1 MRINVVNATK
11 IKENESK
18 LQMNKKFKY
27 LVLIK
32 LKIIKRLVNFN
43 LFSII
48 KKKKILQKNE
58 NIKEYKIKTLS
69 LSLFFIK
76 NNKKQKIIE
85 LKKKKLKKKST

>member
-1 MRINVVNATK
+1 
-11 IKENESK
+11 
-18 LQMNKKFKY
+18 MNKKFKY

-48 KKKKILQKNE
+48 KKKKKKKKKILQKNE

-85 LKKKKLKKKST
+85 LKK

>member
-1 MRINVVNATK
+1 
-11 IKENESK
+11 
-18 LQMNKKFKY
+18 MNKKFKY

-48 KKKKILQKNE
+48 KKKKIIQKNE
-58 NIKEYKIKTLS
+58 NIKKYKIKTLS

-85 LKKKKLKKKST
+85 LKK

>member
-85 LKKKKLKKKST
+85 LKK

>member
-1 MRINVVNATK
+1 
-11 IKENESK
+11 
-18 LQMNKKFKY
+18 MNKKFKY

-69 LSLFFIK
+69 LSLFFKK
-76 NNKKQKIIE
+76 NKKKQKIIE
-85 LKKKKLKKKST
+85 LKK

>member
-1 MRINVVNATK
+1 
-11 IKENESK
+11 
-18 LQMNKKFKY
+18 MNKKFKY

-69 LSLFFIK
+69 LSLFFKK

-85 LKKKKLKKKST
+85 LKK

>member
-1 MRINVVNATK
+1 
-11 IKENESK
+11 
-18 LQMNKKFKY
+18 MNKKFKY
-27 LVLIK
+27 LLLIK

-85 LKKKKLKKKST
+85 LKK

>member
-1 MRINVVNATK
+1 MNVVKATK
-11 IKENESK
+11 IKEKESK
-18 LQMNKKFKY
+18 LQINKKFKY

-32 LKIIKRLVNFN
+32 LKIIKRLVIFN

-58 NIKEYKIKTLS
+58 KIKEYKIKTLS
-69 LSLFFIK
+69 WFLFFIK

-85 LKKKKLKKKST
+85 LKK

>member
-1 MRINVVNATK
+1 
-11 IKENESK
+11 
-18 LQMNKKFKY
+18 MNKKFKY

-48 KKKKILQKNE
+48 KKKKILQKNK

-85 LKKKKLKKKST
+85 LKK

>member
-48 KKKKILQKNE
+48 KKKKILQKKK

-85 LKKKKLKKKST
+85 LKK

>member
-1 MRINVVNATK
+1 
-11 IKENESK
+11 
-18 LQMNKKFKY
+18 MNKKFKY

-85 LKKKKLKKKST
+85 LKK

>member
-1 MRINVVNATK
+1 
-11 IKENESK
+11 
-18 LQMNKKFKY
+18 MNKKFKY

-48 KKKKILQKNE
+48 KKKKIIKKNK

-85 LKKKKLKKKST
+85 LKK